1 VTDLELLLKELLE
14 EQVPLR
20 LDEQPD
26 WAAVLLRAGVNGAV
40 EPPGRAR
47 LMTRVRRRRVLV
59 PVLIV
64 LALLITGVAIAAA
77 VGGIPWW
84 ETAPPP
90 VNPGVVDFELAKDV
104 DSPFPPSPDR
114 SRARTVAQAGGASLV
129 AAPVGDDGYC
139 LILFL
144 PGDLGSHG
152 HSCEYQ
158 ATDYLRSYTRRVS
171 DGNTHWVVY
180 GRIVDP
186 RAAALDLSE
195 AAGFPFLVPLHYSGF
210 FLASVPSDR
219 WESLSYRIGP
229 AKILDHSGATLRTQC
244 FGWGQAPGDTAA
256 AGGDGLQPTEIP
268 PCHFQIAAYPWLID
282 GRDATS
288 LVELPLRPGTDVF
301 ELAPGE
307 AEGRVHTIAVWRA
320 PQKDGS
326 TCVLY
331 ALASPKP
338 NPPVSDGSGSAAR
351 GPNRFTGW
359 DCGTW
364 ASLQAT
370 RGGQPIQ
377 VSVHADQSNSG
388 PADWR
393 FDGHVSPDSRIADL
407 ELRHPSTADVRF
419 VYANGWFLGQLP
431 TSDAWK
437 TFPNGGPFVLV
448 GYDSDGH
455 EIARVDLEAAWR
467 AEEKSIRG

>member
-1 VTDLELLLKELLE
+1 LSDHDVLVRELLE
-14 EQVPLR
+14 ERVPLR
-20 LDEQPD
+20 LDAEPD
-26 WAAVLLRAGVNGAV
+26 WAEVLDRAGLNGN
-40 EPPGRAR
+40 
-47 LMTRVRRRRVLV
+47 RRQLRPRRMLV
-59 PVLIV
+59 PALVV
-64 LALLITGVAIAAA
+64 LAFVLTGVAIAAA

-114 SRARTVAQAGGASLV
+114 SRARTVAQADGASLV

-158 ATDYLRSYTRRVS
+158 ATDYMRSYTRRVS
-171 DGNTHWVVY
+171 DGNPYWVVY

-186 RAAALDLSE
+186 KAAAFDLTE
-195 AAGFPFLVPLHYSGF
+195 AAGFPLLVPLHYSGF
-210 FLASVPSDR
+210 FLASVPQDR
-219 WESLSYRIGP
+219 WQALSYHTGP
-229 AKILDHSGATLRTQC
+229 TKILDHSGATMRTQC
-244 FGWGQAPGDTAA
+244 FTWGPAPGDAA
-256 AGGDGLQPTEIP
+256 PSEPYGSLAEA
-268 PCHFQIAAYPWLID
+268 PCHFVIARYPWLID
-282 GRDATS
+282 VRDATK
-288 LVELPLRPGTDVF
+288 LVELALRPGRDVF
-301 ELAPGE
+301 EPAPGV
-307 AEGRVHTIAVWRA
+307 AEDRVHTIAIWRA

-326 TCVLY
+326 VCVLY
-331 ALASPKP
+331 ALGSPKP
-338 NPPVSDGSGSAAR
+338 NPPRSSDPGRPAPPGEN
-351 GPNRFTGW
+351 PFTGW
-359 DCGTW
+359 NCGDW
-364 ASLQAT
+364 GSLQAT
-370 RGGQPIQ
+370 RSGRPIE
-377 VSVHADQSNSG
+377 VSVHADQSNG
-388 PADWR
+388 DPADWR
-393 FDGHVSPDSRIADL
+393 LDGHVNPDSRIADL

-455 EIARVDLEAAWR
+455 EIARVDLEEAWR
-467 AEEKSIRG
+467 AEMKRIRG